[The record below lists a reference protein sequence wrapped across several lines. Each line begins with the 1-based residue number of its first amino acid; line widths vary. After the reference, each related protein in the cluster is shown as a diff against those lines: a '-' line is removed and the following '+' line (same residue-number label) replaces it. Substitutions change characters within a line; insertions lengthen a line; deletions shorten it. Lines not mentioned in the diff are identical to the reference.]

1 MFFLR
6 KLWKPVFF
14 GLFVFTVAL
23 TQTSASALKFSSP
36 KPISVLVES
45 VSDESPLSTKELESR
60 TRLRLRRNGISLV
73 PSSAINKYECSCFLY
88 VNLNVIELNNASG
101 GYLDQFAF
109 DLEVRFTRGDL
120 VASGVGLV
128 PGTVWQKSWVGYSSS
143 SSRFRKDVPE
153 TLESMLDLFSIEFIE
168 ANDL

>member
-23 TQTSASALKFSSP
+23 TQTSASALKFYSP
-36 KPISVLVES
+36 KPISVLV
-45 VSDESPLSTKELESR
+45 ESPLSTKELESR

-120 VASGVGLV
+120 VADGVGLV

-143 SSRFRKDVPE
+143 SSRFRKDIPE